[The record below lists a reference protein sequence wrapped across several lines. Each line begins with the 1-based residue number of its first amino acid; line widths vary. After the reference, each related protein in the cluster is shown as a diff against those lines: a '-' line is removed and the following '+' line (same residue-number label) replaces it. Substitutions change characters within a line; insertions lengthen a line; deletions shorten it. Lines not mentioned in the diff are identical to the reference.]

1 MPHPKSLQ
9 RHCQNHKDKNKF
21 SNFSRRQKDD
31 KNPNFSRRPLATSDS
46 CLCLFSLE
54 GFTFHGVVML
64 FAQLQSLESL
74 TFHKKATPSSQLL
87 SQSCKDM
94 FQVSSGR
101 RHKLHTCTPPYVT
114 QVTLLQKD
122 PQTFKF
128 AEHCTCLRQKV
139 NKWYKI
145 ILLSASSTFPWQIE
159 SQYQS

>member
-114 QVTLLQKD
+114 QVTLLQQD
-122 PQTFKF
+122 PR
-128 AEHCTCLRQKV
+128 LS
-139 NKWYKI
+139 N
-145 ILLSASSTFPWQIE
+145 LLNIVRVPGKK
-159 SQYQS
+159 